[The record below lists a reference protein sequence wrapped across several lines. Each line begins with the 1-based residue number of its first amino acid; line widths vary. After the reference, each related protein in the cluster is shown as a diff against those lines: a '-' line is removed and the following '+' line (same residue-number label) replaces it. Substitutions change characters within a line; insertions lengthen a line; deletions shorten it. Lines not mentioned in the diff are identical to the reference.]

1 MSQPPASPPATALG
15 TTVARKFF
23 MGFSGLAFFGFL
35 VTHLAANS
43 LLLLPDSEPFNAYA
57 FRLHNLGEILYILEA
72 GLLAVFVLHVI
83 TAIAVTAANKRARAI
98 GYGVGGDAGGA
109 SKKTLAS
116 RSMIYTGL
124 IILVF
129 TIGHVWMFK
138 YGPGIEQG
146 YTTEIHGQE
155 ARDLYRL
162 VYEKFQN
169 PAWVAAYAAVMIVL
183 GLHLRHG
190 IWSACQSLGFAHPKY
205 TPRLY
210 LLGSLVGA
218 VMAIGFLMLPIII
231 FLRGMS
237 Q

>member
-1 MSQPPASPPATALG
+1 
-15 TTVARKFF
+15 

-35 VTHLAANS
+35 ITHLAANS
-43 LLLLPDSEPFNAYA
+43 LLLLKNPDPFNEYA

-83 TAIAVTAANKRARAI
+83 TAIAVTAQNRRARLQA
-98 GYGVGGDAGGA
+98 YGTGGDAGGA
-109 SKKTLAS
+109 SKKSFAS

-138 YGPGIEQG
+138 FGPGIEAG
-146 YTTEIHGQE
+146 YVTELHGQE
-155 ARDLYRL
+155 ARDLHRL

-169 PAWVAAYAAVMIVL
+169 PAWVAAYVAVMIVL

-190 IWSACQSLGFAHPKY
+190 IWSGLQSLGIAHPKY
-205 TPRLY
+205 SPRLY
-210 LLGSLVGA
+210 QLGTLVAAIMA
-218 VMAIGFLMLPIII
+218 VGFLILPVYIY
-231 FLRGMS
+231 LRGMTE
-237 Q
+237 